1 MAVNFIEIRSR
12 IQDARAV
19 HFKKQLLNKGYK
31 NISDL
36 KVSDLYT
43 LDKDFTQ
50 EELGKIAALL
60 VNPVI
65 EEASINKTNL
75 PENTNW
81 IIEMGF
87 LPKVTDNVANTV
99 KESIEDLLR
108 EKVPFLKKNS
118 FPEKNTFLKKYEFSK
133 TIRPTNIFSDSEGV
147 YSIFTLYISG
157 NLNKKE
163 AKNIGGEL
171 INPLIQRV
179 SVQSR
184 SEYEKNGSMAK
195 KIPYM
200 ILGSH
205 PQTDE
210 VDMNLDDEELKKLG
224 KQGIL
229 NKNGSRRGPLA
240 LDLDQLKT
248 IQTHFK
254 TLGRK
259 PRDIELE
266 SLAQTWSE
274 HCKHTIF
281 SSELDEIKEGLYKH
295 FIKGATEKIREQKHP
310 QDICVSV
317 FKDNAG
323 AIIFDDEYLITH
335 KVETHNTP
343 SALDPFGGAVTG
355 ILGVNRD
362 TIGFGM
368 GAKPIANFYGF
379 CFADPNDTKP
389 LYKGPNKTQKMLEPK
404 RIMMGVIDGV
414 TKGGNDSG
422 IPTPLG
428 FMYFDPRYKGKPL
441 VFVGTIGLIP
451 KIVNGKPSHEKKA
464 NPGDYIVV
472 VGGRVGK
479 DGIHGATF
487 SSEALDNESPI
498 TAVQIGDPITQKK
511 FSDALV
517 KEARDLGLYSSITD
531 NGAGG
536 LSCSVC
542 EMAKESGGC
551 HVFLE
556 KIPTKYPNLAPW
568 EIWISESQERMTLSI
583 PKNKWPAFKSLMKR
597 RAVEATV
604 IGEFTNSGKCA
615 VTLNGTTIMDVSL
628 DFLHEGC
635 PKKILKSDSARP
647 EKKIE
652 CLKINEKTAF
662 SDKQTV
668 FFSANENI
676 GAAKRQTDDEKSN
689 WTATLLK
696 MLTRLNL
703 TSYEFVSRQYDHEVQ
718 STDILKPLQGRGRVN
733 ASASVI
739 KPLYD
744 SQKGIILSYGLNP
757 LYGDIDAY
765 HMAACAI
772 DTAIRNAVAA
782 GATLNHLALLD
793 NFCWCSSND
802 PKRLGQLKEAAR
814 ACYDYAVAYGTPF
827 ISGKDSMFNDFN
839 GFDENG
845 NSVTIS
851 IPPTLLISSI
861 GVIDNIEK
869 AVSLDVKMPGDLIY
883 ILGETFD
890 ELGGSEF
897 TNFLKEKIGQLYDTS
912 ALTNTK
918 YETLSKTSDANF
930 IKTPDKKSQNFLI
943 KTSIPNSLKSSIQNP
958 LSNTVPKVN
967 AEKNKKL
974 YETFHKAVMQDLI
987 ASAQSI
993 GLGGL
998 AVALAKKAIAGQ
1010 LGMEISL
1017 KNIHAYK
1024 GVSEK
1029 CSFGDKNL
1037 STDKNL
1043 PTNRNYPDETLSDMS
1058 ILFSE
1063 SQGRIIVSIAPENQ
1077 KSFEKIFEGLAC
1089 APIGVVRENSKFTIE
1104 GKNGTK
1110 IVKINVNALTE
1121 SYRKTFAHY

>member
-1 MAVNFIEIRSR
+1 MSINFIEVRTKIPDPRVK
-12 IQDARAV
+12 AL
-19 HFKKQLLNKGYK
+19 KKQLLGYK
-31 NISDL
+31 NITEIS
-36 KVSDLYT
+36 VSDIYT
-43 LDKDFTQ
+43 IEKKLTKNDL
-50 EELGKIAALL
+50 EKIAKLL

-65 EEASINKTNL
+65 EEASINETKL
-75 PENTNW
+75 PPNTDW
-81 IIEMGF
+81 IIEIGF

-99 KESIEDLLR
+99 KECMED
-108 EKVPFLKKNS
+108 FLHHHNPS
-118 FPEKNTFLKKYEFSK
+118 RDDKNTNFFS
-133 TIRPTNIFSDSEGV
+133 NNANNEGV
-147 YSIFTLYISG
+147 YSIFALYVSG
-157 NLNKKE
+157 ILNESE
-163 AKNIGGEL
+163 AKKIGNEL
-171 INPLIQRV
+171 MNPLIQRI

-184 SEYEKNGSMAK
+184 KQYEKNGSMAK
-195 KIPYM
+195 NVPQMSFQNHVKI
-200 ILGSH
+200 
-205 PQTDE
+205 DE
-210 VDMNLDDEELKKLG
+210 IDMNLNNESLKKLG
-224 KQGIL
+224 KQGIP
-229 NKNGSRRGPLA
+229 NKDGSRRGPLA
-240 LDLDQLKT
+240 LDLEQLKT

-254 TLGRK
+254 KLGRK

-281 SSELDEIKEGLYKH
+281 SSELDEIKEGLYKRY
-295 FIKGATEKIREQKHP
+295 IKGATERIREQKNTP

-368 GAKPIANFYGF
+368 GAKPIANFYGY

-389 LYKGPNKTQKMLEPK
+389 LYKSPNKTQKMLEPK
-404 RIMMGVIDGV
+404 RIMMGVIGGV

-441 VFVGTIGLIP
+441 VFVGTVGIIP
-451 KIVNGKPSHEKKA
+451 KIINRKPSHEKKA
-464 NPGDYIVV
+464 RPGDYIVV

-487 SSEALDNESPI
+487 SSEALDSGSPV

-517 KEARDLGLYSSITD
+517 KEARDLGLYTSITD

-551 HVFLE
+551 HVILE
-556 KIPTKYPNLAPW
+556 KIPTKYPNLSPW
-568 EIWISESQERMTLSI
+568 EIWISESQERMTLSV
-583 PKNKWPAFKSLMKR
+583 PKNKWPAFENLMKR
-597 RAVEATV
+597 RAVEASV
-604 IGEFTNSGKCA
+604 IGEFTDSGKC
-615 VTLNGTTIMDVSL
+615 VIENDKKLIMDL
-628 DFLHEGC
+628 ELNFLHDGC
-635 PKKILKSDSARP
+635 PKKILKSAPYNVNTFSSKNNEIKLSEHNVFETKYPQSQSTAS
-647 EKKIE
+647 KKNTSKSSQAEI
-652 CLKINEKTAF
+652 LKNSQSIK
-662 SDKQTV
+662 KQ
-668 FFSANENI
+668 F
-676 GAAKRQTDDEKSN
+676 D
-689 WTATLLK
+689 WTNQLLQ
-696 MLTRLNL
+696 MLARLNL

-739 KPLYD
+739 KPLYN
-744 SQKGIILSYGLNP
+744 SQKGIILSYGINP
-757 LYGDIDAY
+757 LYSDIDTY

-772 DTAIRNAVAA
+772 DTAVRNAVAT
-782 GATLNHLALLD
+782 GANLNHLALLD

-802 PKRLGQLKEAAR
+802 PERLGQLKEAAR

-845 NSVTIS
+845 NPVKIS
-851 IPPTLLISSI
+851 ISPTLLISSI
-861 GVIDNIEK
+861 GVIDNIEN

-883 ILGETFD
+883 ILGETSD
-890 ELGGSEF
+890 ELGGSEYMNFMNEKNQKQFF
-897 TNFLKEKIGQLYDTS
+897 TNTPENASNSIEKHIQNSL
-912 ALTNTK
+912 
-918 YETLSKTSDANF
+918 ENF
-930 IKTPDKKSQNFLI
+930 IQNEI
-943 KTSIPNSLKSSIQNP
+943 KIN
-958 LSNTVPKVN
+958 VPKVN
-967 AEKNKKL
+967 AKTNKKL
-974 YETFHKAVMQDLI
+974 YEAYNHAIQKNLI
-987 ASAQSI
+987 ASAQSV

-1010 LGMEISL
+1010 LGMDISF
-1017 KNIHAYK
+1017 KNIPTR
-1024 GVSEK
+1024 
-1029 CSFGDKNL
+1029 KNAKECKNP
-1037 STDKNL
+1037 STDKNFSAL
-1043 PTNRNYPDETLSDMS
+1043 LDNSNETLSDMTL
-1058 ILFSE
+1058 LFSE
-1063 SQGRIIVSIAPENQ
+1063 SQGRIIVSIAPENK
-1077 KSFEKIFEGLAC
+1077 KSFEKIFKGFPF
-1089 APIGVVRENSKFTIE
+1089 APIGVVCENAEFTIE

-1110 IVKINVNALTE
+1110 ILETNVNALTKN
-1121 SYRKTFAHY
+1121 YRKTFCQY